1 MKRLDG
7 QLALITGSSRGIGA
21 KVAEGLADR
30 GCDVILHGRKIE
42 NTLHTKKLIETKG
55 VEVYSVEGEL
65 STLEGVNHIIQQV
78 KQIGHVD
85 ILYNNAGLSNIYK
98 SIFEYTMEDWQEIMQ
113 VNLYSLTLLC
123 NAFAA
128 AMQEKGYGRIVNV
141 SSGIQ
146 DQPHLVAY
154 SVSKA
159 AVDKYTK
166 DLSYELK
173 DTDVKVSYIDPGWI
187 KTDLGGRN
195 AENDLS
201 SVLPGMLV
209 PVLLDKESV
218 TGQGFRAQDY
228 RGKEI

>member
-7 QLALITGSSRGIGA
+7 QLALVTGSSRGIGA

-30 GCDVILHGRKIE
+30 GCDVILHGRKNE
-42 NTLHTKKLIETKG
+42 NTLHTKKLLVSKG
-55 VEVYSVEGEL
+55 VKVYSVEGEL
-65 STLEGVNHIIQQV
+65 STLEGVNQIVQQV
-78 KQIGHVD
+78 EAIGHVD

-98 SIFEYTMEDWQEIMQ
+98 PIFEYTMEDWHEIMQ
-113 VNLYSLTLLC
+113 VNVYSLTFLC
-123 NAFAA
+123 NAFAP
-128 AMQEKGYGRIVNV
+128 AMKEKGYGRIVNV

-166 DLSYELK
+166 DLSFELK
-173 DTDVKVSYIDPGWI
+173 DSDIKVSYIDPGWI
-187 KTDLGGRN
+187 KTDLGGPD
-195 AENDLS
+195 AENDLD
-201 SVLPGMLV
+201 SVLPGMLI
-209 PVLLDKESV
+209 PVLLDKEDA

-228 RGKEI
+228 KGKEI